1 MTATIEPEVG
11 KSRRRKEDER
21 LITGRTR
28 WTDNI
33 TLPGLL
39 HLAVLR
45 SPFAH
50 AKIVSIDTSAAK
62 SAPGVIAVYT
72 AQDLDP
78 EGAVGMPC
86 AWPIT
91 PDMKAPRR
99 PVLAAGTVNFA
110 GEGVAVV
117 VARSSAEAHD
127 ALEAIDVEYDE
138 LPVILDMEAAI
149 ADGAPLVHEDL
160 GTNTSAVW
168 KFDSA
173 EAGTGGN
180 VEDAISSSEV
190 VLKRRF
196 RQQRLVPAFMEP
208 RACVVDPT
216 GTQITM
222 WSATQIPH
230 ILRVMSAL
238 TLGIPE
244 HKLRVIAPDVGGGFG
259 GKIGVLPEEM
269 MSLLVAQK
277 LGKPVKWNETR
288 SETMLAAHHG
298 RDQIQDIT
306 ISATRDGQVTGLKV
320 ELLANLGAYNGL
332 VGPGVPI
339 LGAFMFNAIYKIP
352 AYHFACTNVY
362 TTTTLTDAYRG
373 AGRPEATFAIE
384 RIMDELAVEL
394 GMDPM
399 ELREKNWI
407 KHEEFPFTTV
417 CGLTYDSGNYE
428 AATEKAKQLFDY
440 DGLRAEQEKRRASK
454 DKVQLGI
461 GISTFTEMCGLAPS
475 RVLGSLDYG
484 AGGWE
489 YASIR
494 MLPTGKV
501 EVMTGASAHG
511 QGHET
516 AWSQIVADQLGVAF
530 EDVEILHGD
539 TQSSHKGMDTY
550 GSRSLVV
557 GGIAVVKAAEK
568 VVAKAKPIA
577 AHLLECAEDDLEFA
591 GGKFTVK
598 GTDTS
603 TTIGDVALAVFAA
616 HNLPDGVEPSLDSDA
631 TFDPENFSFPHG
643 THLCAAEVDTETG
656 RIKLRSYVCVDDV
669 GVAVNP
675 LIVEGQVHG
684 GLAQGIAQ
692 ALFEG
697 TEHDESGT
705 LTTGTFAD
713 YLLPSAADLPSFTT
727 DRTET
732 PSTTNPL
739 GAKGVGEA
747 GTIASTPAVVNAVI
761 DAVRPFGVN
770 DIEMPLTPM
779 RVWHAIQ
786 HGTSDAGG
794 PGRGEAGGGLGSI
807 DATGGAQ

>member
-1 MTATIEPEVG
+1 MTATIEPEIG
-11 KSRRRKEDER
+11 KSRLRKEDER

-33 TLPGLL
+33 VLPGML

-45 SPFAH
+45 SPLAH

-62 SAPGVIAVYT
+62 GEPGVIAVYT
-72 AQDLDP
+72 GRDLDP
-78 EGAVGMPC
+78 ESAIGMPC

-99 PVLAAGTVNFA
+99 PVLAADQVNFA

-117 VARSSAEAHD
+117 VARTSGEAHD
-127 ALEAIDVEYDE
+127 ALEKIDVEYDE
-138 LPVILDMEAAI
+138 LPVILDMEAAL
-149 ADGAPLVHEDL
+149 AEGSPLVHEEL
-160 GTNTSAVW
+160 GTNKNALWV
-168 KFDSA
+168 FDSA
-173 EAGTGGN
+173 EAGTGTD
-180 VEDAISSSEV
+180 VEAALASSEI

-216 GTQITM
+216 SAQITM
-222 WSATQIPH
+222 WAATQVPH

-269 MSLLVAQK
+269 MTLIIAQK
-277 LGKPVKWNETR
+277 LGKPVKWNESR
-288 SETMLAAHHG
+288 SETMVAAHHG

-306 ISATRDGQVTGLKV
+306 IAANADGTVTGLKV
-320 ELLANLGAYNGL
+320 ELLAGLGAYNGL

-352 AYHFACTNVY
+352 AYRFACTNVF

-384 RIMDELAVEL
+384 RIMDELADEL
-394 GMDPM
+394 GLDPL

-407 KHEEFPFTTV
+407 KHEEFPYTTV
-417 CGLTYDSGNYE
+417 AGLTYDSGNYE
-428 AATEKAKQLFDY
+428 AATAKAKELFGY
-440 DGLRAEQEKRRASK
+440 DSLRREQTARREAN
-454 DKVQLGI
+454 DPVQLGI

-475 RVLGSLDYG
+475 RVLGALDYA

-489 YASIR
+489 YASMR
-494 MLPTGKV
+494 VLPTGKI
-501 EVMTGASAHG
+501 EVTTGASAHG

-516 AWSQIVADQLGVAF
+516 AWSQIVADQLGVPF
-530 EDVEILHGD
+530 EDVEVLHGD

-577 AHLLECAEDDLEFA
+577 AHMLECSEDDLEFA

-598 GTDTS
+598 GTGSS
-603 TTIGDVALAVFAA
+603 TTIQDIAFSVFSA
-616 HNLPDGVEPSLDSDA
+616 HDLPDGIEPSLDSDA
-631 TFDPENFSFPHG
+631 TFDPENFSYPHG

-669 GVAVNP
+669 GVVVNP

-692 ALFEG
+692 ALFE
-697 TEHDESGT
+697 EAVHDESGT

-727 DRTET
+727 ARTET

-761 DAVRPFGVN
+761 DAVRHLGV
-770 DIEMPLTPM
+770 DEIEMPLTPM

-786 HGTSDAGG
+786 HGTTDAGG
-794 PGRGEAGGGLGSI
+794 TGEQAGGGLGSI
-807 DATGGAQ
+807 DASGGAQ